1 MSEDKMLNNS
11 DEEMQKGLSFSEPDN
26 KEDV

>member
-11 DEEMQKGLSFSEPDN
+11 NEKMENGLSFSEPDN